1 MNDHQPSPKPTR
13 DFDDLYRDARNHR
26 PTLTWN
32 YAAKGWLR
40 RAETSV
46 LYGPSNCGKSA
57 LVGYLG
63 NCIITGTPF
72 FGAKVKKGFVVH
84 VGAEAPEAVLDRMQ
98 AFDLSEATDASPYIV
113 RMEPVDLSIPE
124 EVKQFVSD
132 IKKLHQRIGQK
143 SILIVFDTLARSIGM
158 TDENCAASMTRVA
171 NAAEQIARKLKS
183 HVMLVHHTGKD
194 VDRGGRG
201 SSALRGAV
209 DTEISLVPLKSGEV
223 MVTQEKQR
231 TMPKSASQF
240 FRTEGYVLGLDED
253 GDDRTTVKAVEAKQ
267 PENSDSG
274 KKRDTAGKYDTAVLT
289 ALHIR
294 RMTGKHAVEPFRP
307 REIMESVPPELFGAM
322 SDDNRLASIRRVLA
336 KLADQK
342 NPIIE
347 KLGEAWRLILRGDS
361 ATPQRK

>member
-98 AFDLSEATDASPYIV
+98 AFDLSEATEASPYIV
-113 RMEPVDLSIPE
+113 RMEPVDLSVPE
-124 EVKQFVSD
+124 EVKLFVSD

-143 SILIVFDTLARSIGM
+143 SILIVFDTLAKSIGI

-209 DTEISLVPLKSGEV
+209 DTEISLLPLKSGEV
-223 MVTQEKQR
+223 VITQEKQR
-231 TMPKSASQF
+231 TMPKGESKF
-240 FRTEGYVLGLDED
+240 FRTEGFVLGVDED
-253 GDDRTTVKAVEAKQ
+253 REDRTTVKAVEAMK
-267 PENSDSG
+267 PENQASG
-274 KKRDTAGKYDTAVLT
+274 KKDEPGGKYDTAVLT
-289 ALHIR
+289 TLHIR
-294 RMTGKHAVEPFRP
+294 RMTEKHAAEPFRP
-307 REIMESVPPELFGAM
+307 REIMNFVPPELFGTT
-322 SDDNRLASIRRVLA
+322 SDDSRLTNIRRVLA

-342 NPIIE
+342 NPVVE
-347 KLGEAWRLILRGDS
+347 KIGDAWRLSPPRE
-361 ATPQRK
+361 KK